1 MQNLVVGKLTITR
14 QGLEVALGGPF
25 SEPHC
30 LLLLAKCAERGGDS
44 AQLVGRLGEG
54 FLCAQLG
61 EIHGAQGSATPGNPL
76 SLRHAPGYRLPT
88 ALLAPSALV
97 DTAWPEQER
106 IAETDIGLT
115 RMR

>member
-1 MQNLVVGKLTITR
+1 GCARWPVLRATLFPPAGQVRRARRR
-14 QGLEVALGGPF
+14 QRTARRP
-25 SEPHC
+25 S
-30 LLLLAKCAERGGDS
+30 R
-44 AQLVGRLGEG
+44 EG

-76 SLRHAPGYRLPT
+76 SLRHARGYRLPT

-97 DTAWPEQER
+97 DTARPEQER

-115 RMR
+115 RMRGRKLT